1 MYEFFLI
8 GVHFGV
14 KKMYSLI
21 FSKYYWRSIYTD
33 ISNYV
38 RNCSKCMDVEMSN
51 TTSGSNSKD
60 DVNCDND
67 IQQYTTLPT
76 DRVIRVWKK
85 VNFLITFIC
94 KKHF

>member
-1 MYEFFLI
+1 
-8 GVHFGV
+8 
-14 KKMYSLI
+14 
-21 FSKYYWRSIYTD
+21 
-33 ISNYV
+33 
-38 RNCSKCMDVEMSN
+38 MSN